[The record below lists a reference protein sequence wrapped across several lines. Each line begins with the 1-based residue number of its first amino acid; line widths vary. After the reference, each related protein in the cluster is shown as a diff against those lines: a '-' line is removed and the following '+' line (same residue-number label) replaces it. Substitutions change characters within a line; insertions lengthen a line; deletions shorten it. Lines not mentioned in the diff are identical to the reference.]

1 MGNDMDWKI
10 GPIRTIWIG
19 RLDQFER
26 YGLEDWTNSNDMD
39 QVWTNTKFE
48 NSICECNANIRMSY
62 KLKETVYPGVE
73 PKQPQGN

>member
-1 MGNDMDWKI
+1 MARNGW
-10 GPIRTIWIG
+10 GTIWIG

-48 NSICECNANIRMSY
+48 NSICEGNADIRMSY
-62 KLKETVYPGVE
+62 KQKETVYPGVE
-73 PKQPQGN
+73 PKQPHGN